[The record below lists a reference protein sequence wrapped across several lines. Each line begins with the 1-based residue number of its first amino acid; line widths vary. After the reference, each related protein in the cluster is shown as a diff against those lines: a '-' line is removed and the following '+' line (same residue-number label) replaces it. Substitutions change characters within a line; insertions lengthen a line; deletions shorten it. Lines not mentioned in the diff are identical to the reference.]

1 VVSKKT
7 KGGPSRGRGGDS
19 PGEDTTVT
27 SERPSKGR
35 PSLVIVE
42 SPAKARKIG
51 GFLGKNY
58 TVMASMGHVRDLPA
72 NASEVPEE
80 IKKEKKS
87 WASLGV
93 NVDHDFEPVYV
104 VPKDKRKTVSQLKQA
119 LKDASELILATDE
132 DREGESIGWHLS
144 QLLKPK
150 VPVKR
155 MVFSEITKE
164 AIQHAIQQTRQLD
177 ENLVEA
183 QETRRVLDRLY
194 GYTLSPL
201 LWKKI
206 ARGLSAGRVQSVAV
220 RLLVQR
226 ELERMAFRSGT
237 YWDLKARLA
246 VAHPESSAA
255 AAEVREFEATLVNV
269 GGRRIATGKDFDES
283 TGKLKPGSE
292 LVLLS
297 EPEAIALRNRAVAGP
312 WMVTDVEQRPQVRRP
327 SPPFTTSTLQQEAN
341 RKLGFSAKDTMR
353 VAQRLYEDGYITY
366 MRTDSVQLSREA
378 ITAVRSCVRERYG
391 DNYLE
396 AAERT
401 YTTKARNAQEAH
413 EAIRPAG
420 TEMRTAEELSLGG
433 REGELYAMVWKR
445 TVASQMV
452 DAQLLFQTVTIASGD
467 AEFRAT
473 GRHVE
478 FPGYFRAYVE
488 GVDDPDAAMEDQESA
503 LPPLSAE
510 SRLSCRQLDAVS
522 HETKPPAR
530 YTDASLV
537 RTLEA
542 EGIGRPSTYASI
554 ISTIQDRGYVRKA
567 GNQLVPTF
575 TALAVTKLL
584 EKYFPRLVDLGFTAK
599 MEQTLDDISNGE
611 AERLPYLTSFYA
623 GSEGLVEQVK
633 ANEESIDPREACSL
647 RIAGLEP
654 VIRVG
659 RFGPFFEQ
667 QTDGKKLT
675 VSIPNDV
682 APADISPDVAN
693 RLLEEKQR
701 GSEPLGLDPE
711 TGEPIYV
718 LAGPYGPYL
727 QLGEVKDDG
736 PKPRRASIPKS
747 IDPATVAIETALKLL
762 ALPRT
767 LGNHPESG
775 KPVKAGIGR
784 FGPYVVHEG
793 VFKSFGKDGSFEH
806 NARRHDVLN
815 VDLETA
821 VEMLKQA
828 RKRASATPLRELGNH
843 PQDGSPV
850 AIYEGRYGQYVRYGD
865 INVTIPKG
873 IALEDVKLEQ
883 VALWAA
889 EKAARGG
896 PPTRARRSRKTAAPK
911 NGKSQTP
918 PAGSDGKSP
927 KKAAAKKTMG
937 AKSVARSKSPSGKPA
952 TAAAKEHAE
961 TEPARRT
968 AGKKKASRT
977 PTTKRK

>member
-1 VVSKKT
+1 VVSKKA
-7 KGGPSRGRGGDS
+7 KGAAQRGRG
-19 PGEDTTVT
+19 EDESGGPVVGV
-27 SERPSKGR
+27 RGR
-35 PSLVIVE
+35 GHSLVIVE

-51 GFLGKNY
+51 GYLGKDY
-58 TVMASMGHVRDLPA
+58 SVMASMGHVRDLPA

-80 IKKEKKS
+80 IKEQKKS

-104 VPKDKRKTVSQLKQA
+104 IPKDKRKTVSQLKQA
-119 LKDASELILATDE
+119 LKGASELILATDE

-164 AIQHAIQQTRQLD
+164 AIQHAIQQTRKLD
-177 ENLVEA
+177 EKLVEA

-246 VAHPESSAA
+246 VSTPESTEA
-255 AAEVREFEATLVNV
+255 AAEEREFEATLAAV
-269 GGRRIATGKDFDES
+269 GGRRVATGKDFDES
-283 TGKLKPGSE
+283 TGQLKAGSD
-292 LVLLS
+292 VILLS
-297 EPEAIALRNRAVAGP
+297 ESDAASLRDRAATDS
-312 WMVTDVEQRPQVRRP
+312 WAVTDVEQRQQVRRP

-341 RKLGFSAKDTMR
+341 RKLGYSAKDTMR
-353 VAQRLYEDGYITY
+353 IAQRLYEDGYITY

-378 ITAVRSCVRERYG
+378 ITAVRKCVRERYG
-391 DNYLE
+391 DAYLE
-396 AAERT
+396 ASERS
-401 YTTKARNAQEAH
+401 YTTKSRNAQEAH

-420 TEMRTAEELSLGG
+420 TEMQTAEELSLAG
-433 REGELYAMVWKR
+433 REAELYAMIWKR

-452 DAQLLFQTVTIASGD
+452 DAQLLFQTVTITSGD

-473 GRHVE
+473 GRHIE

-488 GVDDPDAAMEDQESA
+488 GVDDPEAAMDDQESA
-503 LPPLSAE
+503 LPPLSAQ
-510 SRLSCRQLDAVS
+510 SRLSCRQLEALS

-611 AERLPYLTSFYA
+611 AERLPYLTNFYG
-623 GSEGLVEQVK
+623 GSDGLVEQVK
-633 ANEESIDPREACSL
+633 AKEESIDPREACSL
-647 RIAGLEP
+647 RIGGLEP

-667 QTDGKKLT
+667 ETDGKKLT

-682 APADISPDVAN
+682 APADISADVAS

-701 GSEPLGLDPE
+701 SSEPLGLDPE
-711 TGEPIYV
+711 TSEPVYV
-718 LAGPYGPYL
+718 MVGPYGPYL
-727 QLGEVKDDG
+727 QLGDVKEDG
-736 PKPRRASIPKS
+736 PKPKRTSIPKGT
-747 IDPATVAIETALKLL
+747 DPSTVSMETALKLL

-806 NARRHDVLN
+806 NGRRYDVLD

-828 RKRASATPLRELGNH
+828 RKRASATPVRELGKH
-843 PQDGSPV
+843 PEDGSPV
-850 AIYEGRYGQYVRYGD
+850 AIFEGKYGPFVRYGAV
-865 INVTIPKG
+865 NVTIPKG
-873 IALEDVKLEQ
+873 TSVEEVKLEE
-883 VALWAA
+883 VAKWAA
-889 EKAARGG
+889 DKLARGG
-896 PPTRARRSRKTAAPK
+896 PVRGGRTRKTKAATNGQKTQPAASADGGEPAKKPAAKKSPTAKSIARAKKSADGAPKADAAKSAPRRKTAA
-911 NGKSQTP
+911 
-918 PAGSDGKSP
+918 
-927 KKAAAKKTMG
+927 
-937 AKSVARSKSPSGKPA
+937 
-952 TAAAKEHAE
+952 
-961 TEPARRT
+961 
-968 AGKKKASRT
+968 KKKAGRSA
-977 PTTKRK
+977 PKRK

>member
-1 VVSKKT
+1 MVSKKT
-7 KGGPSRGRGGDS
+7 KG
-19 PGEDTTVT
+19 
-27 SERPSKGR
+27 
-35 PSLVIVE
+35 LVIVE

-51 GFLGKNY
+51 GYLGSSY

-80 IKKEKKS
+80 IKQQKKK
-87 WASLGV
+87 WGSLGV
-93 NVDHDFEPVYV
+93 DVDHDFEPVYV
-104 VPKDKRKTVSQLKQA
+104 IPKDKRKTVSQLKAA

-164 AIQHAIQQTRQLD
+164 AIQLAIQQTRQLD
-177 ENLVEA
+177 EKLVEA

-237 YWDLKARLA
+237 YWDLKARL
-246 VAHPESSAA
+246 VVSHPESSEA
-255 AAEVREFEATLVNV
+255 AAEEREFEATLAAV
-269 GGRRIATGKDFDES
+269 GGRRVATGKDFDES
-283 TGKLKPGSE
+283 TGKLKPGSD
-292 LVLLS
+292 VILLS
-297 EPEAIALRNRAVAGP
+297 EADATSLRDRATDGP
-312 WMVTDVEQRPQVRRP
+312 WSVTDVEQRQQVRRP

-341 RKLGFSAKDTMR
+341 RKLGYSAKDTMR

-378 ITAVRSCVRERYG
+378 ITAVRKCVLERYG
-391 DNYLE
+391 DPYLE
-396 AAERT
+396 ATERS
-401 YTTKARNAQEAH
+401 YTTKSRNAQEAH

-420 TEMRTAEELSLGG
+420 TEMHTAEELSLAG
-433 REGELYAMVWKR
+433 REAELYAMIWKR

-452 DAQLLFQTVTIASGD
+452 DAQLLFQTVTITSGD
-467 AEFRAT
+467 GEFRAT
-473 GRHVE
+473 GRHIV

-488 GVDDPDAAMEDQESA
+488 GVDDPEAAMDDQESA
-503 LPPLSAE
+503 LPPLSAA
-510 SRLSCRQLDAVS
+510 SSLSCRQLDALS

-537 RTLEA
+537 RMLEA

-554 ISTIQDRGYVRKA
+554 ITTIQDRGYVRKA

-584 EKYFPRLVDLGFTAK
+584 ENYFPKLVDLGFTAK

-611 AERLPYLTSFYA
+611 AERLPYLTTFYG
-623 GSEGLVEQVK
+623 GSDGLVEQVK
-633 ANEESIDPREACSL
+633 AKEESIDPREACSL
-647 RIAGLEP
+647 RINGLEP

-667 QTDGKKLT
+667 ESDGKRLT

-682 APADISPDVAN
+682 APADISPDVATK
-693 RLLEEKQR
+693 LLEEKQR
-701 GSEPLGLDPE
+701 SSEPLGLDPE
-711 TGEPIYV
+711 TSEPIYV
-718 LAGPYGPYL
+718 MAGPYGPYL
-727 QLGEVKDDG
+727 QLGDVKEDG
-736 PKPRRASIPKS
+736 PKPRRTSIPKGT
-747 IDPATVAIETALKLL
+747 DPATIAMETAVKLL

-784 FGPYVVHEG
+784 FGPYVVHDG
-793 VFKSFGKDGSFEH
+793 VFKSFGKDGTFEL
-806 NARRHDVLN
+806 NGRRYDVLD
-815 VDLETA
+815 VDLETSI
-821 VEMLKQA
+821 EMLKQA
-828 RKRASATPLRELGNH
+828 RKRASATPVRELGTH
-843 PQDGSPV
+843 PEDGSAV
-850 AIYEGRYGQYVRYGD
+850 AIFEGKYGPYVRYGSV
-865 INVTIPKG
+865 NVTIPKG
-873 IALEDVKLEQ
+873 MTVEEVKLEE
-883 VALWAA
+883 VAKWAA
-889 EKAARGG
+889 DKIARGG
-896 PPTRARRSRKTAAPK
+896 PVRGGRTRKAKSATNGQKTKPAAAAGDGASAKRRPATKKTA
-911 NGKSQTP
+911 T
-918 PAGSDGKSP
+918 
-927 KKAAAKKTMG
+927 
-937 AKSVARSKSPSGKPA
+937 AKSVARAKSPAA
-952 TAAAKEHAE
+952 TTKAAGAMPKSPTGAAKAN
-961 TEPARRT
+961 A
-968 AGKKKASRT
+968 ASKGKSAAKKKTGRSDS
-977 PTTKRK
+977 KRK

>member
-7 KGGPSRGRGGDS
+7 KG
-19 PGEDTTVT
+19 
-27 SERPSKGR
+27 
-35 PSLVIVE
+35 LVIVE

-51 GFLGKNY
+51 GYLGKDY
-58 TVMASMGHVRDLPA
+58 AVMASMGHVRDLPA

-80 IKKEKKS
+80 IKKQKKS

-93 NVDHDFEPVYV
+93 NVEHEFEPVYV
-104 VPKDKRKTVSQLKQA
+104 IPKDKRKTVSQLKEA

-164 AIQHAIQQTRQLD
+164 AIQNAIKQTRQLD
-177 ENLVEA
+177 EKLVEA

-226 ELERMAFRSGT
+226 ELERMAFRSAT

-246 VAHPESSAA
+246 ASNSESSEP
-255 AAEVREFEATLVNV
+255 AAEEREFEATLVAV
-269 GGRRIATGKDFDES
+269 AGRRIATGKDFDES
-283 TGKLKPGSE
+283 TGKLKAGADV
-292 LVLLS
+292 VLLS
-297 EPEAIALRNRAVAGP
+297 ESDSKSLHDRVVSGP
-312 WMVTDVEQRPQVRRP
+312 WAVTDVEQRPQVRRP
-327 SPPFTTSTLQQEAN
+327 APPFTTSTLQQEAN
-341 RKLGFSAKDTMR
+341 RKLGYSAKDTMR

-378 ITAVRSCVRERYG
+378 ITAVRKCVRERYG
-391 DNYLE
+391 DSYLE
-396 AAERT
+396 ATERS
-401 YTTKARNAQEAH
+401 YTTKSRNAQEAH

-420 TEMRTAEELSLGG
+420 TEMQTAEELSLSG
-433 REGELYAMVWKR
+433 REAELYAMIWKR

-452 DAQLLFQTVTIASGD
+452 DAQLLFQTVTITSGE

-488 GVDDPDAAMEDQESA
+488 GVDDPEAAMDDQESA
-503 LPPLSAE
+503 LPPLSAA
-510 SRLSCRQLDAVS
+510 SRLACRQLEALS

-530 YTDASLV
+530 FTDASLV

-554 ISTIQDRGYVRKA
+554 ISTIQDRGYVRKS

-584 EKYFPRLVDLGFTAK
+584 ERYFPRLVDLGFTAK

-611 AERLPYLTSFYA
+611 AERLPYLTNFYEGA
-623 GSEGLVEQVK
+623 DGLVEQVK
-633 ANEESIDPREACSL
+633 AKEESIDPREACSL
-647 RIAGLEP
+647 RINGLEP

-667 QTDGKKLT
+667 ETDGKRLT

-682 APADISPDVAN
+682 APADISPEVAT
-693 RLLEEKQR
+693 RLIEEKQR

-711 TGEPIYV
+711 TSEPIYA

-727 QLGEVKDDG
+727 QLGEVKEDG
-736 PKPRRASIPKS
+736 AKPRRASIPKS
-747 IDPATVAIETALKLL
+747 IDPATVSLGTALQLL

-784 FGPYVVHEG
+784 FGPYVVHDG
-793 VFKSFGKDGSFEH
+793 VFKSFGKDGSFEL
-806 NARRHDVLN
+806 NGRRSDVLN
-815 VDLETA
+815 VDLEMA

-828 RKRASATPLRELGNH
+828 RKRASATPVRELGTH
-843 PQDGSPV
+843 PEDGSPV
-850 AIYEGRYGQYVRYGD
+850 AIFEGKYGPFVRYGAV
-865 INVTIPKG
+865 NVTIPKDTS
-873 IALEDVKLEQ
+873 IEEVKIEQ
-883 VALWAA
+883 VAQWAA
-889 EKAARGG
+889 EKVARGG
-896 PPTRARRSRKTAAPK
+896 PVRGRGARRSKAATNGRKTQAPAADGAKPAAAPK
-911 NGKSQTP
+911 
-918 PAGSDGKSP
+918 
-927 KKAAAKKTMG
+927 KARA
-937 AKSVARSKSPSGKPA
+937 AKSVARKKSPA
-952 TAAAKEHAE
+952 AAAKSSAE
-961 TEPARRT
+961 AKGQPAKSGSARKAT
-968 AGKKKASRT
+968 KKKTGRAT
-977 PTTKRK
+977 PKRK